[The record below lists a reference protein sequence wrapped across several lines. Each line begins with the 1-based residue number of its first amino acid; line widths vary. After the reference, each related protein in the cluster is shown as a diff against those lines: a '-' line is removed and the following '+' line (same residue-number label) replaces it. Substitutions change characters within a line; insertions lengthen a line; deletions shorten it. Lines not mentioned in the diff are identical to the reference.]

1 MTNLFTFVLG
11 EYHQLQLTLSDVFH
25 LSPVRLQLSD
35 VIIPAR
41 FLRRQ
46 FGFQLQHCDAGSMT
60 EAAVND
66 LRELMTDIVIQQM
79 IPVACSSCYT
89 INNSNV
95 CVEFTGQ

>member
-1 MTNLFTFVLG
+1 
-11 EYHQLQLTLSDVFH
+11 
-25 LSPVRLQLSD
+25 
-35 VIIPAR
+35 
-41 FLRRQ
+41 
-46 FGFQLQHCDAGSMT
+46 MT